1 MNTSLLQKLH
11 DLPKEEIKNLDIVL
25 YIHRGVMNDLLI
37 NEYFKDNQI
46 DENFT
51 IIRTRDQLNYMLG
64 CLHTNSNKIVY
75 ASEYKHSISKD
86 LYKLM
91 NPDPEN
97 KNKAFIHINIKEFMR
112 LKDRS
117 EHIKLLQKYAPEA
130 FNQSDQQ
137 NTSPPIDSKCKFLS
151 LFPIL
156 KTFQIAKINVYHNT
170 SE

>member
-1 MNTSLLQKLH
+1 
-11 DLPKEEIKNLDIVL
+11 
-25 YIHRGVMNDLLI
+25 MNDQFI

-51 IIRTRDQLNYMLG
+51 ILRSRDQLNYMLG
-64 CLHTNSNKIVY
+64 CLCTNSNKIVY

-91 NPDPEN
+91 NPDLED
-97 KNKAFIHINIKEFMR
+97 KNKAFKHINIKEFMR

-117 EHIKLLQKYAPEA
+117 QYIKLLQKYAPEA

-137 NTSPPIDSKCKFLS
+137 YKSPPIESKCKF
-151 LFPIL
+151 
-156 KTFQIAKINVYHNT
+156 N
-170 SE
+170 